1 MKSVLILGAGN
12 FGSMLARQM
21 NEQGYEIMIVDV
33 RESLI
38 NAVMPYV
45 TDAQIGDCTNPNFL
59 RTLGVDNYDL
69 CVVTVSE
76 NFQTSLETTS
86 LLKDLGARQVIARA
100 KNEIQEK
107 FLLRNGADEVVYP
120 EKQVALRLAVKYASE
135 KILDFLQFEGGY
147 SIYEMAVP
155 AEWYGK
161 TLVELDLRRKYELNL
176 ISLRINGTVKMP
188 KPDRPFKEGDVVYV
202 VGELQNIRKCFHI
215 R

>member
-21 NEQGYEIMIVDV
+21 NAKGFEIMIVDV
-33 RESLI
+33 REGLI
-38 NAVMPYV
+38 NAVMPFV
-45 TDAQIGDCTNPNFL
+45 TDAQIGDCTNPSFL

-69 CVVTVSE
+69 CVVTICE

-86 LLKDLGARQVIARA
+86 MLKDLGARRVISRA

-120 EKQVALRLAVKYASE
+120 EKQVALRLATKYASE
-135 KILDFLQFEGGY
+135 QILDFIQFDGGY
-147 SIYEMAVP
+147 AIYEMAVP
-155 AEWYGK
+155 EDWFGK
-161 TLVELDLRRKYELNL
+161 TLPQLDVRRKYDVNI
-176 ISLRINGTVKMP
+176 ISLRRDGIVTVP
-188 KPDRPFKEGDVVYV
+188 RPDEAFRTGDVVYA
-202 VGELQNIRKCFHI
+202 VGEPKKLYKCFHI

>member
-12 FGSMLARQM
+12 FGAMLARQM
-21 NEQGYEIMIVDV
+21 NAQGYEIMIVDV

-45 TDAQIGDCTNPNFL
+45 TDAQIGDCTNPSFL
-59 RTLGVDNYDL
+59 QTLGVDNYDL
-69 CVVTVSE
+69 CVVTISE

-86 LLKDLGARQVIARA
+86 LLKDLGAKQVISRA

-107 FLLRNGADEVVYP
+107 FLLRNGANEVVYP
-120 EKQVALRLAVKYASE
+120 EKQVALRLATKYASE
-135 KILDFLQFEGGY
+135 QILDFLQFDGGY

-155 AEWYGK
+155 EAWFGQ
-161 TLVELDLRRKYELNL
+161 TLPQLDVRRKYNVNI
-176 ISLRINGTVKMP
+176 ISLRRGGQVTIP
-188 KPDRPFKEGDVVYV
+188 RPDDLFREGDVVYA
-202 VGELQNIRKCFHI
+202 VGEMKQLYKCFHI

>member
-21 NEQGYEIMIVDV
+21 NAQGYEIMIVDV
-33 RESLI
+33 RENLI
-38 NAVMPYV
+38 NAVMPFV
-45 TDAQIGDCTNPNFL
+45 TDAQIGDCTNPSFL

-69 CVVTVSE
+69 CVVTISE

-86 LLKDLGARQVIARA
+86 LLKDLGAKQVISRA

-120 EKQVALRLAVKYASE
+120 GKQVALRLATKYSSE
-135 KILDFLQFEGGY
+135 RILDFLQFDGGY
-147 SIYEMAVP
+147 AIYEIVVP
-155 AEWYGK
+155 PEWFGK
-161 TLVELDLRRKYELNL
+161 TLPLLDIRRRFGVNV
-176 ISLRINGTVKMP
+176 ISLRRAGQVRIPG
-188 KPDRPFKEGDVVYV
+188 PDDSFRDGDVVFA
-202 VGELQNIRKCFHI
+202 VGDRKSIQKCFHI

>member
-12 FGSMLARQM
+12 FGTMLARQM
-21 NEQGYEIMIVDV
+21 CEQGYEIMIVDI

-45 TDAQIGDCTNPNFL
+45 TDAQIGDCTSPTFL

-69 CVVTVSE
+69 CVVSISE
-76 NFQTSLETTS
+76 NFQTSLEATS
-86 LLKDLGARQVIARA
+86 LLKDLGAKQVISRA

-120 EKQVALRLAVKYASE
+120 EKQMAKRLATKYSSE
-135 KILDFLQFEGGY
+135 KILDFLQLEGGF
-147 SIYEMAVP
+147 SVYEMAVP
-155 AEWYGK
+155 AEWCGK
-161 TLVELDLRRKYELNL
+161 TLVDLDLRRKFEINL
-176 ISLRINGTVKMP
+176 ICLRSGKEIKVP
-188 KPDRPFKEGDVVYV
+188 RPDRPFKADDVAYV
-202 VGELQNIRKCFHI
+202 VGELSNIRKCFRI

>member
-59 RTLGVDNYDL
+59 RTLGIDNYDL

-176 ISLRINGTVKMP
+176 ISLRINSTVKMP

>member
-21 NEQGYEIMIVDV
+21 NEKGYEIMIVDV
-33 RESLI
+33 RESLV

-59 RTLGVDNYDL
+59 RTLGVNNYDL

-86 LLKDLGARQVIARA
+86 LLKELGARQVISRA

-135 KILDFLQFEGGY
+135 KILDFMQFEGGY

-155 AEWYGK
+155 EEWFGK
-161 TLVELDLRRKYELNL
+161 TLVDLDLRRKHELNL
-176 ISLRINGTVKMP
+176 ISLRSNDVVKMP
-188 KPDRPFKEGDVVYV
+188 KPDRPFKSGDVVYV
-202 VGELQNIRKCFHI
+202 VGELNNIRKCFHI

>member
-21 NEQGYEIMIVDV
+21 CEQGYEIMIVDA
-33 RESLI
+33 RESLV

-59 RTLGVDNYDL
+59 QSLGVDNYDL
-69 CVVTVSE
+69 CVVTISE

-86 LLKDLGARQVIARA
+86 LLKDLGAKRVISRA

-120 EKQVALRLAVKYASE
+120 EKQVALRLATKYASE
-135 KILDFLQFEGGY
+135 QILDFLQFEGGY

-155 AEWYGK
+155 KEWFGK
-161 TLVELDLRRKYELNL
+161 NLLDLDLRRKHGLNL
-176 ISLRINGTVKMP
+176 ISLRSEGQVSIPG
-188 KPDRPFKEGDVVYV
+188 PDRAFREGDVVYV
-202 VGELQNIRKCFHI
+202 VGDLKSIKKCFHI
-215 R
+215 K